1 MRLTFTVFALSLA
14 LASTALAAK
23 GPKAKAPA
31 AKTKAPAANAPE
43 SAPAEGSPAVAPPP
57 APAADA
63 PPALPSTARVMER
76 LNDLFRADSSE
87 ARLSMKIVTDR
98 YRRDL
103 VLESW
108 TRGRKEALIVV
119 REPAREAGMATLRS
133 EEGLWSYAPRA
144 DRLVRIP
151 NTLLSDNWMG
161 SHFTNDDLMRQTDF
175 TRDYDASLEWKHE
188 GGKRLLQ
195 ATLKPKPEAPVVWS
209 RIVYL
214 LEPRDYLPLRADYY
228 DNDKIARTLAFS
240 DPREVSGR
248 RVPFALEMTPA
259 DKPGES
265 TRIEYREV
273 KFDVNVDPSLFTQR
287 GLRRGARL

>member
-1 MRLTFTVFALSLA
+1 MRLTFTAFALSLA
-14 LASTALAAK
+14 LAPPAFAAK
-23 GPKAKAPA
+23 GPKAKASA
-31 AKTKAPAANAPE
+31 AKTKAPE
-43 SAPAEGSPAVAPPP
+43 SAPAEKSPAIAPPP
-57 APAADA
+57 ATEADTQ
-63 PPALPSTARVMER
+63 PALPPTARVMER

-108 TRGRKEALIVV
+108 TRGKKEALIVV
-119 REPAREAGMATLRS
+119 REPAREAGTATLRS

-161 SHFTNDDLMRQTDF
+161 SHFTNDDLMRKTDF
-175 TRDYDASLEWKHE
+175 TRDYDASLEWKDE

-209 RIVYL
+209 SIVYL
-214 LEPRDYLPLRADYY
+214 LEPQDYLPLRADYY
-228 DNDKIARTLAFS
+228 DNDKTARTLTFS

-248 RVPFALEMTPA
+248 RVPFTLQMTPA

-273 KFDVNVDPSLFTQR
+273 KFDVDLDPSLFTQR
-287 GLRRGARL
+287 GLRRGAKL

>member
-1 MRLTFTVFALSLA
+1 MRLTFTAFALSLA
-14 LASTALAAK
+14 LAPPAFAAK
-23 GPKAKAPA
+23 GPKAKASA
-31 AKTKAPAANAPE
+31 AKTKAPE
-43 SAPAEGSPAVAPPP
+43 SAPAEKSPAIAPPP
-57 APAADA
+57 ATEADTQ
-63 PPALPSTARVMER
+63 PALPPTARVMER

-119 REPAREAGMATLRS
+119 REPAREAGTATLRS

-161 SHFTNDDLMRQTDF
+161 SHFTNDDLMRKTDF
-175 TRDYDASLEWKHE
+175 TRDYDASLEWKDE

-209 RIVYL
+209 SIVYL
-214 LEPRDYLPLRADYY
+214 LEPQDYLPLRADYY
-228 DNDKIARTLAFS
+228 DGDKTARTLAFS

-273 KFDVNVDPSLFTQR
+273 KFDVDLDPSLFTQR
-287 GLRRGARL
+287 GLRRGAKL

>member
-1 MRLTFTVFALSLA
+1 MRLTFTAFALSLA
-14 LASTALAAK
+14 LAPPAFAAK
-23 GPKAKAPA
+23 GPKAKASA
-31 AKTKAPAANAPE
+31 AKTKAPE
-43 SAPAEGSPAVAPPP
+43 SAPAEKSPAIAPPP
-57 APAADA
+57 ATEADTQ
-63 PPALPSTARVMER
+63 PALPPTARVMER

-108 TRGRKEALIVV
+108 TRGKKEALIVV
-119 REPAREAGMATLRS
+119 REPAREAGTATLRS

-161 SHFTNDDLMRQTDF
+161 SHFTNDDLMRKTDF
-175 TRDYDASLEWKHE
+175 TRDYDASLEWKDE

-214 LEPRDYLPLRADYY
+214 LEPQDYLPLRADYY
-228 DNDKIARTLAFS
+228 DNDKTARTLTFS

-248 RVPFALEMTPA
+248 RVPFTLQMTPA